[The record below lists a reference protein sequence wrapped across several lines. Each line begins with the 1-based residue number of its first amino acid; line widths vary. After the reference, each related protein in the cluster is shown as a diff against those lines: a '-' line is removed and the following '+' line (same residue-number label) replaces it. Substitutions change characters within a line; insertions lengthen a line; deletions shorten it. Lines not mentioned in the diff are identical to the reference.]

1 MGSAH
6 DKSPFHAKLGLGGK
20 LFGNG
25 SGMAFAELDEGEA
38 APTSV
43 PTKAKEAPPQGKQQ
57 PPPVRAHN
65 SSRCARGTAG

>member
-25 SGMAFAELDEGEA
+25 SGMAFAELDEGDA
-38 APTSV
+38 APSSV
-43 PTKAKEAPPQGKQQ
+43 PTKAKEAPPEGKQQ
-57 PPPVRAHN
+57 PVRAHTHTL
-65 SSRCARGTAG
+65 CAPHTPC